1 MKIIQSILLLVV
13 LAITTANAQI
23 LEPVKWK
30 FSTEQVSADEHNLV
44 FTASIDKGWTVY
56 SQFTADDGPVPTE
69 IVYEDIAGA
78 AAIGK
83 GVESGHKKEG
93 MDKLFGVNVIKY
105 LADEKFVVKQKI
117 KVSDDSKPISGYLTF
132 MTCNDK
138 TCLPPTD
145 VDFTFNVKNT
155 DGTAAATST
164 TQAVKEKSQGTL
176 KTTAV
181 SDNEA
186 IKVTAANGN
195 GAEPIHTTNQA
206 TTQTTT
212 EKKVTK
218 AAPITMAAPTE
229 QVQAPKSSGLL
240 EPVKWTMN
248 KKQLSDDEYEL
259 SYSAKID
266 KGWAVYS
273 TYQEEGGPVPT
284 SITYENA
291 EGAEM
296 IGKVVETGN
305 KKEGF
310 DKMWKDEVD
319 NVIKFK
325 SGQDYLIT
333 QKIKITDPSKPL
345 TGYLTFM
352 TCDDKTCLP
361 PTDIDFDFGFG
372 SNTGSTAIAGTGS
385 DGAMLGMKVTADGK
399 VDQRIPSI
407 VQTFEKPL
415 SDCGKQDGEAKGDS
429 LLWLLIAGML
439 GGFAALLT
447 PCVFPMIPITVSFF
461 TKDTKRKG
469 WVNGLI
475 YGASIIVIYVVLGL
489 IITITLGP
497 EALQALSTNWIA
509 NTAFFLIFLFFAGSF
524 FGYYELT
531 LPSSWTTKT
540 DSMAD
545 KGGLLGIFFMAAT
558 LALVSFSCTGPIVGS
573 ALVAAAK
580 GGFVGPLIVMFGFSF
595 ALALPFGL
603 FAAFPAWLNS
613 LPRSGGWMNSVK
625 VVLGFLEVGFAF
637 KFLSTADLTQ
647 HWGVL
652 KYETFMFILVTVCL
666 LIAAYL
672 FGFIKF
678 PHDSKNAKI
687 GNPRKGLAAAFV
699 ALAIYLGFGFSVNK
713 DTGIYNSLW
722 LTSGFSPPVMYNM
735 FLDKGEVDPEMK
747 KRFPSFTKCANN
759 IDCFKDYYEGMA
771 YAKEVGK
778 PAFLDFTGHGCQNC
792 RRTEDNIW
800 VDDRVRQTL
809 NDDVVLISLYTDDK
823 EKMAKT
829 LVSVREDK
837 KLRNVGNKWAD
848 FQVVNFA
855 QNSQPLYIMM
865 TNDEQVI
872 THPRGYE
879 SGIKE
884 YRDYLD
890 CGLEYYKNNASK

>member
-1 MKIIQSILLLVV
+1 MKILQSLLVLLMV
-13 LAITTANAQI
+13 TSTSLSAQI

-30 FSTEQVSADEHNLV
+30 FSTEEISNNEHNLV
-44 FTASIDKGWTVY
+44 FTASIETGWTVY
-56 SQFTADDGPVPTE
+56 SQFTSDDGPVPTLLTFE
-69 IVYEDIAGA
+69 SIEGA
-78 AAIGK
+78 KLIGK
-83 GVESGHKKEG
+83 GIETGHKKEG
-93 MDKLFGVNVIKY
+93 LDKLFDVNVIKF
-105 LADEKFVVKQKI
+105 LADEKFVIKQKI
-117 KVSDDSKPISGYLTF
+117 NVSDDSKPISGYLTF

-145 VDFTFNVKNT
+145 IDFTFNVKSSSNSEINT
-155 DGTAAATST
+155 TIDSDSNAGKTNAA
-164 TQAVKEKSQGTL
+164 EQGG
-176 KTTAV
+176 A
-181 SDNEA
+181 NEA
-186 IKVTAANGN
+186 SINTSSSTFSLNSSDDQ
-195 GAEPIHTTNQA
+195 P
-206 TTQTTT
+206 
-212 EKKVTK
+212 
-218 AAPITMAAPTE
+218 
-229 QVQAPKSSGLL
+229 SGLL
-240 EPVKWTMN
+240 EPVKWKMD
-248 KKQLSDDEYEL
+248 KKKLSNDEYEL
-259 SYSAKID
+259 TYTGSID

-273 TYQEEGGPVPT
+273 LYMEEGGPVPT

-291 EGAEM
+291 EGAELLGNA
-296 IGKVVETGN
+296 IETGN
-305 KKEGF
+305 RIEGF

-325 SGQDYLIT
+325 YGKDYVIK
-333 QKIKITDPSKPL
+333 QKVKITDPSKPL

-352 TCDDKTCLP
+352 TCDDTRCLN

-372 SNTGSTAIAGTGS
+372 AVKKVTNATGDISGIA
-385 DGAMLGMKVTADGK
+385 GMKVNADGK
-399 VDQRIPSI
+399 VDQRIGTI
-407 VQTFEKPL
+407 VETYKTPL
-415 SDCGKQDGEAKGDS
+415 SDCGQAEGENDSS

-469 WVNGLI
+469 WMNGLI
-475 YGASIIVIYVVLGL
+475 YGISIIVIYVVLGL
-489 IITITLGP
+489 IITVTLGP

-531 LPSSWTTKT
+531 LPSSWSTKS
-540 DSMAD
+540 DQMAD
-545 KGGLLGIFFMAAT
+545 KGGLIGIFFMAAT

-580 GGFVGPLIVMFGFSF
+580 GGFVGPLVVMFGFSF

-647 HWGVL
+647 HWGIL

-672 FGFIKF
+672 FGFISF
-678 PHDSKNAKI
+678 PHDSPIKKLSV
-687 GNPRKGLAAAFV
+687 PRKSLATLFTV
-699 ALAIYLGFGFSVNK
+699 LAIYLGFGFSVNK

-735 FLDKGEVDPEMK
+735 FLEKGEVDPEIK
-747 KRFPSFTKCANN
+747 ERYPSFTKCANN
-759 IDCFKDYYEGMA
+759 IDCFKDYYEGLA
-771 YAKEVGK
+771 YAKEVNK
-778 PAFLDFTGHGCQNC
+778 PVFLDFTGHGCQNC

-800 VDDRVRQTL
+800 VDDKVRETL
-809 NDDVVLISLYTDDK
+809 NDDVVLVSLYTDDK
-823 EKMAKT
+823 ETLEKT
-829 LVSVREDK
+829 IVSVREAT

-865 TNDEQVI
+865 TNDEKVI

-879 SGIKE
+879 GGIE
-884 YRDYLD
+884 SYQDYLD
-890 CGLEYYKNNASK
+890 CGLDYYKSE

>member
-1 MKIIQSILLLVV
+1 MIASTSL
-13 LAITTANAQI
+13 TAQI

-30 FSTEQVSADEHNLV
+30 FSTEEVSNNMHNLV

-56 SQFTADDGPVPTE
+56 SQFTADDGPVPTLLTFE
-69 IVYEDIAGA
+69 SKDGADI
-78 AAIGK
+78 IGK
-83 GVESGHKKEG
+83 GVETGHKKEG
-93 MDKLFGVNVIKY
+93 LDKLFDVNVIKY
-105 LADEKFVVKQKI
+105 LADEKFVIKQKV
-117 KVSDDSKPISGYLTF
+117 KVNDETKPVSGYLTF

-145 VDFTFNVKNT
+145 IDFTFNLKNSGTNSNTTTT
-155 DGTAAATST
+155 DESSNSSIEVTSI
-164 TQAVKEKSQGTL
+164 
-176 KTTAV
+176 
-181 SDNEA
+181 SDNDQTKEA
-186 IKVTAANGN
+186 GLGGN
-195 GAEPIHTTNQA
+195 KEASNNSSSSTFTMDSSDDPEP
-206 TTQTTT
+206 
-212 EKKVTK
+212 
-218 AAPITMAAPTE
+218 
-229 QVQAPKSSGLL
+229 SRLL
-240 EPVKWTMN
+240 KPVKWTME
-248 KKQLSDDEYEL
+248 KKKLSDDEYEL
-259 SYSAKID
+259 IYTGSID

-273 TYQEEGGPVPT
+273 LYMEEGGPVPT
-284 SITYENA
+284 TITYENA
-291 EGAEM
+291 EGAEF
-296 IGKVVETGN
+296 IGKAVERGN

-325 SGQDYLIT
+325 SGENYVIT
-333 QKIKITDPSKPL
+333 QKVKIIDPSKPL
-345 TGYLTFM
+345 TGYLNFM
-352 TCDDKTCLP
+352 TCDDTRCLN

-372 SNTGSTAIAGTGS
+372 AVNNNQGNGFSAELAGININ
-385 DGAMLGMKVTADGK
+385 ADGK
-399 VDQRIPSI
+399 VDQRIASI
-407 VQTFEKPL
+407 VETYKTPL
-415 SDCGKQDGEAKGDS
+415 SDCGKTEGANDS
-429 LLWLLIAGML
+429 SLIWLLIAGML

-469 WVNGLI
+469 WMNGVI

-531 LPSSWTTKT
+531 LPSSWSTKS
-540 DSMAD
+540 DQMAD
-545 KGGLLGIFFMAAT
+545 KGGLIGIFFMAAT

-580 GGFVGPLIVMFGFSF
+580 GGFIGPLVVMFGFSF

-603 FAAFPAWLNS
+603 FAAFPSWLNS

-647 HWGVL
+647 HWGIL
-652 KYETFMFILVTVCL
+652 KYETFMFILVAVCL

-672 FGFIKF
+672 FGFISF
-678 PHDSKNAKI
+678 PHDSPVKKLSV
-687 GNPRKGLAAAFV
+687 PRKTLATAFT
-699 ALAIYLGFGFSVNK
+699 ALAIYLGFGFSVNQ

-735 FLDKGEVDPEMK
+735 FLEKGKVDPEIK
-747 KRFPSFTKCANN
+747 ERYPSFTKCANN
-759 IDCFKDYYEGMA
+759 IDCFKDYYEGLA
-771 YAKEVGK
+771 YAKEVNK
-778 PAFLDFTGHGCQNC
+778 PVFLDFTGHGCQNC

-800 VDDRVRQTL
+800 VDDKVRATL

-823 EKMAKT
+823 EDLSGK
-829 LVSVREDK
+829 LVSVRENK
-837 KLRNVGNKWAD
+837 RLRNIGLKWAD
-848 FQVVNFA
+848 FQVVNFE

-865 TNDEQVI
+865 TNDEKVI

-879 SGIKE
+879 GGIKSYQE
-884 YRDYLD
+884 YLD
-890 CGLEYYKNNASK
+890 CGLDYYKKK

>member
-1 MKIIQSILLLVV
+1 MKILQSILVLLVIASTS
-13 LAITTANAQI
+13 LSAQI
-23 LEPVKWK
+23 LEPVTWQ
-30 FSTEQVSADEHNLV
+30 FSTEAVSSDEHNLV

-56 SQFTADDGPVPTE
+56 SQFTADDGPVPTLITYESKDGAE
-69 IVYEDIAGA
+69 I
-78 AAIGK
+78 IGK
-83 GVESGHKKEG
+83 GLETGHKKEG
-93 MDKLFGVNVIKY
+93 LDKLFDVNVIKY
-105 LADEKFVVKQKI
+105 LADEKFEIKQKI
-117 KVSDDSKPISGYLTF
+117 KVSDDSKPLTGYLTF

-145 VDFTFNVKNT
+145 IDFTFNVKNS
-155 DGTAAATST
+155 GTKVNSVATVEST
-164 TQAVKEKSQGTL
+164 N
-176 KTTAV
+176 KT
-181 SDNEA
+181 
-186 IKVTAANGN
+186 IKVTASSNSDQ
-195 GAEPIHTTNQA
+195 I
-206 TTQTTT
+206 
-212 EKKVTK
+212 KVTGQGGNAESLNNSSSSTFTLGSSDDQK
-218 AAPITMAAPTE
+218 P
-229 QVQAPKSSGLL
+229 SGLL
-240 EPVKWTMN
+240 EPVKWKMD
-248 KKQLSDDEYEL
+248 KKKLSDDEYEL
-259 SYSAKID
+259 TYTGSID

-273 TYQEEGGPVPT
+273 LYMEEGGPVPT
-284 SITYENA
+284 TITYENA
-291 EGAEM
+291 EGAELL
-296 IGKVVETGN
+296 GKAVENGN

-325 SGQDYLIT
+325 YGKDYVIT
-333 QKIKITDPSKPL
+333 QKVKITDPTKPL

-352 TCDDKTCLP
+352 TCNDVTCLP

-372 SNTGSTAIAGTGS
+372 AVVNKNDNTAGDASGIV
-385 DGAMLGMKVTADGK
+385 GMKINADGK
-399 VDQRIPSI
+399 VDQRIATI
-407 VQTFEKPL
+407 VETFKDPL
-415 SDCGKQDGEAKGDS
+415 SDCGQTEGANDS
-429 LLWLLIAGML
+429 SLIWLLIAGML

-469 WVNGLI
+469 WMNGLI

-489 IITITLGP
+489 IITMTLGP

-531 LPSSWTTKT
+531 LPSSWSTKS
-540 DSMAD
+540 DQMAD
-545 KGGLLGIFFMAAT
+545 KGGLIGIFFMAAT

-580 GGFVGPLIVMFGFSF
+580 GGFIGPLVVMFGFSF

-647 HWGVL
+647 HWGIL

-672 FGFIKF
+672 FGFISF
-678 PHDSKNAKI
+678 PHDSPVKKLSI
-687 GNPRKGLAAAFV
+687 PRKALAASFT
-699 ALAIYLGFGFSVNK
+699 ALAIYLGFGFTVNS

-735 FLDKGEVDPEMK
+735 FLDKGEVDPAIKE
-747 KRFPSFTKCANN
+747 RYPSFTKCANN
-759 IDCFKDYYEGMA
+759 IDCFKDYYEGVA
-771 YAKEVGK
+771 YAKEVNK
-778 PAFLDFTGHGCQNC
+778 PVFLDFTGHGCQNC

-800 VDDRVRQTL
+800 VDDKVRSTL
-809 NDDVVLISLYTDDK
+809 NDDVVLVSLYTDDK
-823 EKMAKT
+823 EKLSGN
-829 LVSVREDK
+829 LVSFRKDTR
-837 KLRNVGNKWAD
+837 LRNIGLKWAD
-848 FQVVNFA
+848 FQVLNFA

-865 TNDEQVI
+865 TNDEKVI

-879 SGIKE
+879 GGIKGYQE
-884 YRDYLD
+884 YLD
-890 CGLEYYKNNASK
+890 CGLDYYNKK